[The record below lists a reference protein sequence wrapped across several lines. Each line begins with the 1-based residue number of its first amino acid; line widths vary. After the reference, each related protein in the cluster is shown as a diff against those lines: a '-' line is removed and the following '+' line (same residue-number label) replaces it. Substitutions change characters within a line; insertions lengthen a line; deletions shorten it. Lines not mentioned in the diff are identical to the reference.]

1 MQSREHYSNSVCRQ
15 KLVEGEIFEFPSSDF
30 NQAFYRQDGN
40 GEDLPPIFEERDNKK
55 FFMIADG
62 HGGRKNHNDII
73 ILLQNYQDD
82 IKDIAYEFDPLEA
95 LKFIEER
102 IINDCPNTTHG
113 CMIIIGIINSETEE
127 LSYISVGDCSLIMM
141 ERYEIIHTNMKH
153 KLGSQMDEFSHS
165 KQFLKDN
172 YDIEKISYEG
182 PRWIIEQ
189 DGSVSIGNEQFIRFH
204 KKHNF
209 INFKNSCFLTLNSY
223 TKPSEKIDL
232 ITIPFDKS
240 TARLFVGSDG
250 IFDLVHENDQVMID
264 ELEEIINVV
273 NERDIEREWNV
284 IYNNNHAIKNYCLGG
299 DDKSII
305 LINM

>member
-1 MQSREHYSNSVCRQ
+1 MQTEQ
-15 KLVEGEIFEFPSSDF
+15 EFLEGEIYEFPSSDF

-82 IKDIAYEFDPLEA
+82 IKDIAFEFDPLET
-95 LKFIEER
+95 LRFIEER

-127 LSYISVGDCSLIMM
+127 LSYVSVGDCSLIMM
-141 ERYEIIHTNMKH
+141 EKYEIVHTNMKH
-153 KLGSQMDEFSHS
+153 KLGSKMDEFTHS
-165 KQFLKDN
+165 EQFLKDN
-172 YDIEKISYEG
+172 YNIKKIINEG
-182 PRWIIEQ
+182 PKWIIQQ
-189 DGSVSIGNEQFIRFH
+189 DGSILLTGEEFKRYRKVSYGIVSD
-204 KKHNF
+204 
-209 INFKNSCFLTLNSY
+209 NSCFLTLNSY
-223 TKPSEKIDL
+223 TKPSEKIQL
-232 ITIPFDKS
+232 SVIPFDKS

-273 NERDIEREWNV
+273 NERDVEREWDV

-299 DDKSII
+299 DDKSIF

>member
-1 MQSREHYSNSVCRQ
+1 MQTEQ
-15 KLVEGEIFEFPSSDF
+15 EFIEGEIFEFPSSDF
-30 NQAFYRQDGN
+30 NQAFYRQDGR

-82 IKDIAYEFDPLEA
+82 IKDIAFEFDPLET
-95 LKFIEER
+95 LRFIEER
-102 IINDCPNTTHG
+102 IDIDCPNTTHG

-127 LSYISVGDCSLIMM
+127 LSYVSVGDCSLIMM
-141 ERYEIIHTNMKH
+141 EKYEIVHTNMKH
-153 KLGSQMDEFSHS
+153 KLGSKMDEFSHS
-165 KQFLKDN
+165 EQFLKDN
-172 YDIEKISYEG
+172 YNIKKIINDG
-182 PRWIIEQ
+182 PKWIIQQ
-189 DGSVSIGNEQFIRFH
+189 DGSILLTGDQFKRYRKTTHGI
-204 KKHNF
+204 
-209 INFKNSCFLTLNSY
+209 ISDNSCFLTLNSY
-223 TKPSEKIDL
+223 TKPSERIDL
-232 ITIPFDKS
+232 ITLSFDKS

-250 IFDLVHENDQVMID
+250 IFDLIHENDQVMID
-264 ELEEIINVV
+264 ELEEIINVI

-284 IYNNNHAIKNYCLGG
+284 NYNNNHAIKNYCLGG